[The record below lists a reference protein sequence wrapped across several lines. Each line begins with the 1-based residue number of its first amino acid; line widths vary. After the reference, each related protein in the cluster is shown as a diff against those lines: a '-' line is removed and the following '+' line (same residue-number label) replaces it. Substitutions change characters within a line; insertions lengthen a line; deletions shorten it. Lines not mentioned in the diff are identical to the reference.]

1 VVIISLILPLQYSV
15 LKFANGQ
22 MLKDSQITIHNS
34 DSKTPVL
41 ADGQMLKDSQ
51 VMIYN
56 SDSKTPVLAD
66 GKNTILKPTVH
77 VSIEGTP
84 KSDKLNGGIGNDK
97 LYGKYG
103 NDLLLGEAGNDKI
116 NGGIGDDKISGQG
129 GNDIIKGEKG
139 NDMLFGGQGNDL
151 LYGNAGNDALDG
163 GEGTNIMMGGRGSD
177 TFLCNQ
183 YDTVID
189 FNANEADRIIGS
201 CKGQS
206 NEIIAISDNNNN
218 NNAANKSPFGLS
230 QSPLSSPTAETPS
243 PPLNANDALPNFEHI
258 FRVNSDNMHHVD
270 FQSLPS
276 LPIPLNDGDMQELEF
291 N

>member
-1 VVIISLILPLQYSV
+1 MLPLQYSA

-22 MLKDSQITIHNS
+22 MLKDSEIMIH
-34 DSKTPVL
+34 
-41 ADGQMLKDSQ
+41 
-51 VMIYN
+51 N

-84 KSDKLNGGIGNDK
+84 KSDKWNGGIGNDK

-103 NDLLLGEAGNDKI
+103 NDILLGEDGNDKI
-116 NGGIGDDKISGQG
+116 KGGIGDDKISGQG

-139 NDMLFGGQGNDL
+139 NDMLFGGQGDDL
-151 LYGNAGNDALDG
+151 LYGNAGNDALEG

-206 NEIIAISDNNNN
+206 NGIIAISDNNNN
-218 NNAANKSPFGLS
+218 AANKSILGLS
-230 QSPLSSPTAETPS
+230 QSPPSPTAETPS
-243 PPLNANDALPNFEHI
+243 PPLNANDALPNFEPI
-258 FRVNSDNMHHVD
+258 FRVNSNNMHHVD

-276 LPIPLNDGDMQELEF
+276 LPIPLNERDMQGLEF